1 MTVRDTS
8 LSALAEIAEKLGPD
22 EAALLA
28 VLDEIGPASDKRILE
43 ALNQKEQVTLKPKH
57 QKRVWQINSVTGRR
71 NALVNKY
78 GVVEDLGAFKK
89 DGRKAVH
96 IWRARGDSRRP
107 EQFGFRPVRISL
119 AKVRVPNPAEQR
131 EHLQQI
137 REKAGQPVLHRLRVS
152 EAARTLVEYRH
163 SKHRKQ
169 TVKTSQGLLFA
180 GI

>member
-22 EAALLA
+22 ESAVLA

-43 ALNQKEQVTLKPKH
+43 ALNQKEQVTLKPKRR
-57 QKRVWQINSVTGRR
+57 KRVWQINSVTGRR

-96 IWRARGDSRRP
+96 IWRSRGDSRRP
-107 EQFGFRPVRISL
+107 EQFGFKPARISL
-119 AKVRVPNPAEQR
+119 TKRPNPAEQR

-137 REKAGQPVLHRLRVS
+137 KEKAGQPVLHRLRAS
-152 EAARTLVEYRH
+152 EAGRTLVEYRH

-169 TVKTSQGLLFA
+169 TVKTNQRLLFA
-180 GI
+180 P